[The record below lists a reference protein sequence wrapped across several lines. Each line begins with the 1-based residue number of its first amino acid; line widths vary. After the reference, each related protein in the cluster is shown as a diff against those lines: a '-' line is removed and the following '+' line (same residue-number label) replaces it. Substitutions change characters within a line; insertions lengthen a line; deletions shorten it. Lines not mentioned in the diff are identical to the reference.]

1 MTSAQRSSIAGVIM
15 AAGLSSRFDG
25 NKLLAPFGGKPLIA
39 WTVEAAL
46 ASRLSR
52 VAIVL
57 GHEGDAVR
65 AAIAELMAEDRIVD
79 VVNEDYRDGQS
90 RSVVAGLNAVR
101 GNCSGAMFL
110 VGDQP
115 SLTADIINAL
125 IAAHT
130 RDGTGICHPSA
141 NGVRCNPVIF
151 AERFFPDILAL
162 TGDNGAR
169 ALIDAH
175 PEAVTAV
182 EFADDTPFRDIDRAG
197 DLRAL
202 HAGTLGKE

>member
-1 MTSAQRSSIAGVIM
+1 M
-15 AAGLSSRFDG
+15 AAGLSSRFGG
-25 NKLLAPFGGKPLIA
+25 NKLLAPLGGKPLIA
-39 WTVEAAL
+39 WTIQAAL

-57 GHEGDAVR
+57 GHERDAVR
-65 AAIAELMAEDRIVD
+65 TAIADLMAEDRIVD

-115 SLTADIINAL
+115 LLTADIIDAL
-125 IAAHT
+125 IAAHART
-130 RDGTGICHPSA
+130 GTGICHPSA
-141 NGVRCNPVIF
+141 NGVRRNPVIF

-162 TGDNGAR
+162 IGDNGAR

-182 EFADDTPFRDIDRAG
+182 EFADDAPFRDIDRTG
-197 DLRAL
+197 DLWAL
-202 HAGTLGKE
+202 HAGPLGKE